1 MASLNIHIYPSPLTH
16 ESRILRI
23 TDALARAGVFDQIE
37 IFGVSAPGL
46 PDCQPVDP
54 KRTFLRYPRK
64 LFGTRDGLIAK
75 VAKNLEWSVRILAAL
90 RGREVMCVNAHSLAV
105 LPLCYLA
112 SRLMGARLIYDTH
125 ELETETTGYKGA
137 RQTLGRFIEKRL
149 IGKCDDVFVVSDAIA
164 DWYAKRY
171 DIARPHVTRNI
182 PQFKAQ
188 ASAGADQHGLRE
200 KMGVKPDDLLFIYQG
215 GFIAGRGIERLL
227 SVFTQMPP
235 STHLMCMGNGPLREQ
250 IAAAALANPNIHLLP
265 PVAPQEVLGYTKAA
279 DIGICLTDNSCLS
292 HYYSLPNKVFEYLH
306 AGLPIIVNPL
316 LEQQRIIEEHQCGWV
331 APKDEMALAAMLR
344 GITREQ
350 LGQRQAGVVRAAAAF
365 NWGNE
370 AANLVQRYRSL
381 NLG

>member
-1 MASLNIHIYPSPLTH
+1 MSSLNIHIYPSPLTH
-16 ESRILRI
+16 ESRILHI
-23 TDALARAGVFDQIE
+23 TDALARGQVFDQIE
-37 IFGVSAPGL
+37 IYGVSAPGL
-46 PDCQPVDP
+46 ADRQPVDD

-64 LFGTRDGLIAK
+64 LFGSRDGFVAK
-75 VAKNLEWSVRILAAL
+75 VVKNLEWSARILASL
-90 RGREVMCVNAHSLAV
+90 RGRKVTCVNAHSLAV

-112 SRLMGARLIYDTH
+112 SRMTGARLIYDTH
-125 ELETETTGYKGA
+125 ELETETTGYKGV
-137 RQTLGRFIEKRL
+137 RQKLGRIIEKLL

-227 SVFTQMPP
+227 KVFAQMPAT
-235 STHLMCMGNGPLREQ
+235 THLMCMGSGPLRDQ
-250 IAAAALANPNIHLLP
+250 IAAAAQENPTIHLLP

-279 DIGICLTDNSCLS
+279 DVGICLTDNSCLS

-316 LEQQRIIEEHQCGWV
+316 QEQQRIIEQHQCGWV
-331 APKDEMALAAMLR
+331 APESDATLAEMLR

-350 LGQRQAGVVRAAAAF
+350 LQSRRAGVAQAAAAF
-365 NWGNE
+365 NWDIE
-370 AANLVQRYRSL
+370 AANLVQRYRKL